1 MSNENQQL
9 TIKNKSILPCKA
21 IIFDMDGTLLES
33 TEADF
38 KAWEKTCKSYDKVL
52 TYELYQPLLGIR
64 SADVIR
70 NYLGFADETDVKRVM
85 KEKFDNFVD
94 YVNEH
99 PVKPVTGAADFLKSL
114 SSFGVKIGLAT
125 SSRQEKTMLL
135 LTRLNLLQYFDAIV
149 TGEQVNKSKPEPDIF
164 LKAAGELQVSPD
176 LCLVFEDG
184 PIGVAAAKS
193 AGMKCIAITTT
204 HTAVQLHHAD
214 WIIDEYGK
222 TNLVEL
228 LKSEGQ
234 SN

>member
-1 MSNENQQL
+1 MSNENKQP
-9 TIKNKSILPCKA
+9 TYRSKSILPCKA

-38 KAWEKTCKSYDKVL
+38 KAWEKTYKSYDKVL

-70 NYLGFADETDVKRVM
+70 NYLGFANENDVKRIL
-85 KEKFDNFVD
+85 KEKFDHFVD

-99 PVKPVTGAADFLKSL
+99 PVKLVAGADNFLKSL
-114 SSFGVKIGLAT
+114 SSFDVKIGLAT

-135 LTRLNLLQYFDAIV
+135 LARLNLLQYFDAIV
-149 TGEQVNKSKPEPDIF
+149 TGEQVNKSKPAPDIF
-164 LKAAGELQVSPD
+164 LKAAGKLEVPPN

-184 PIGVAAAKS
+184 PIGVAASKS

-204 HTAVQLHHAD
+204 HAAEKLHQAD
-214 WIIDEYGK
+214 WIIDQYETIDLG
-222 TNLVEL
+222 EL
-228 LKSEGQ
+228 LKNEG
-234 SN
+234 